1 MGTALGPIVWLGRQG
16 TRAVALSLFLG
27 MALPPV
33 SAFAKPALPVAVFLL
48 LVLAMIRLDMV
59 ALRIVGGQPLR
70 LAAMVVW
77 CMVAVPAIGGIM
89 VSIAH
94 QQLGFSG
101 DIRLAI
107 TLMLVAPP
115 IMSVPAFCYLL
126 GLNGALSFVVMV
138 LTLIVTPI
146 TAPLIANTLVEG
158 ALPLSTAALA
168 LRLAF
173 YLFGSAAV
181 ALALRRLLGAE
192 TVAAQGDLIDG
203 LNVILLFVFAVAL
216 MDGVAAL
223 TFARP
228 GLVAMLIAVSFGV
241 AGTILAVTTVVF
253 SPLGAHNALSLGL
266 AAGNRNMGLMASALI
281 AGLPDL
287 TWAYVA
293 LAQFPIYLLPWI
305 MRPIVGWLGANQ
317 APHPH
322 R

>member
-1 MGTALGPIVWLGRQG
+1 MGSALGPITWLGRQG

-33 SAFAKPALPVAVFLL
+33 SAFAKPALPVSVFLL
-48 LVLAMIRLDMV
+48 LVLAMIRLDTA
-59 ALRIVGGQPLR
+59 ALRVVSGQPLR
-70 LAAMVVW
+70 LAAMLIW
-77 CMVAVPAIGGIM
+77 CMVAVPVLGGALIS
-89 VSIAH
+89 VAH
-94 QQLGFSG
+94 QHLAFSR
-101 DIRLAI
+101 DIQLAI
-107 TLMLVAPP
+107 ALMLVAPP

-126 GLNGALSFVVMV
+126 GLNGTLSFVVMV
-138 LTLIVTPI
+138 LTLIVTPV
-146 TAPLIANTLVEG
+146 TAPLIANILVEG
-158 ALPLSTAALA
+158 ALPLSTVALGY
-168 LRLAF
+168 RLAF
-173 YLFGSAAV
+173 FLFGSAAV
-181 ALALRRLLGAE
+181 ALALRRLFGAE

-223 TFARP
+223 TFERP
-228 GLVAMLIAVSFGV
+228 GLVATLIAVSFGV
-241 AGTILAVTTVVF
+241 AGAIVAATTVVF
-253 SPLGAHNALSLGL
+253 FKLGAHDALSLGL
-266 AAGNRNMGLMASALI
+266 TAGNRNMGLMASALI

-287 TWAYVA
+287 TWAYIA